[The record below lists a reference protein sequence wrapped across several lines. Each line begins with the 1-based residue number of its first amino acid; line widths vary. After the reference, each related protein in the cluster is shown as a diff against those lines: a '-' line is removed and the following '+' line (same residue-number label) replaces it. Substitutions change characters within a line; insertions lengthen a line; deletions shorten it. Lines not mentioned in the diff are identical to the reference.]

1 MEWLKTKNMMDLQ
14 LCIIKME
21 IFTMGMFIKENR
33 MEKAFIIIITYKN
46 GIGINILMEN

>member
-1 MEWLKTKNMMDLQ
+1 MMDLQ

-21 IFTMGMFIKENR
+21 IYIMEMFTKGNR
-33 MEKAFIIIITYKN
+33 MEKAFIIIIINKN